1 MPDDPLDEASPR
13 LRGCAKVTRE
23 PPEREEALATIF
35 PGYGGKAF
43 GLPVHRGKGWLTSDT
58 LLPLMDPGGAQAFDL
73 GGLAFDLSVVALFIL
88 FGAIFVAAEIALIS
102 LREGQLKVLAERS
115 KRGARVAQLA
125 SHPNRFLAAVQ
136 VGVTLSG
143 FLSAAFGA
151 ERLGNYVIPRLIDA
165 GLSEGLSETIS
176 LIGLTLVI
184 AYFSLVFGELVPK
197 RLALHSTEKIAL
209 FVATPVSFV
218 ARLFKPLIWL
228 LSRSSDLI
236 LKLFGIDPKASRED
250 ISEEELVDLVTGH
263 KALTE
268 EERDIVEEVF
278 NASERLVH
286 EVMVPRTEVD
296 FLDANLPVVDAIRV
310 AVEKAHSRYPVVR
323 GNSDEVIGFI
333 HVRDLMDPEYSGK
346 NVPIMDLVR
355 PIIYL
360 PGTKGVLPALSE
372 MRAQRQQIAIVLDE
386 YGGTDGIVTL
396 EDLVETLIGDIHD
409 EYDEQTS
416 EVSNQTRT
424 GDYEI
429 DGLISL
435 EDLAEQIGVEIPE
448 GPYET
453 LSGYVMH
460 SLGRIPDVN
469 DVIHLDG
476 VRLTVLSMEGKRVGT
491 LLLSRG
497 TSSAGN

>member
-1 MPDDPLDEASPR
+1 MKAAWPL
-13 LRGCAKVTRE
+13 
-23 PPEREEALATIF
+23 
-35 PGYGGKAF
+35 
-43 GLPVHRGKGWLTSDT
+43 GLPALGLGGWPTSDT
-58 LLPLMDPGGAQAFDL
+58 LLLLMDPGGAQAFDL
-73 GGLAFDLSVVALFIL
+73 GGLAFDLGVVTLFIL
-88 FGAIFVAAEIALIS
+88 LGAIFVAAEIALIS
-102 LREGQLKVLAERS
+102 LREGQLKSLAERS

-165 GLSEGLSETIS
+165 GLSEGLSETLS

-197 RLALHSTEKIAL
+197 RVALHSTEKIAL

-228 LSRSSDLI
+228 LSRSSDLV
-236 LKLFGIDPKASRED
+236 LKLCGIDPKASRED

-296 FLDANLPVVDAIRV
+296 FLDANLPVIDTIRV

-346 NVPIMDLVR
+346 SLPIMDLVR